1 MTEQEA
7 RLTFAMKPGCS
18 NVFAVP
24 DTDGAQASR
33 NQLYRRGWKRVS
45 RSAVIRTIGSSKLL
59 EAALSQCGP
68 GEIER
73 VSELGD
79 IQFRCHGNGAMHA
92 KAPSTVVGPAED
104 PVAA

>member
-1 MTEQEA
+1 MTEQDQKF
-7 RLTFAMKPGCS
+7 TFAMKPGSS
-18 NVFAVP
+18 NLFAVP

-45 RSAVIRTIGSSKLL
+45 RTAAIRTVGGSKLL
-59 EAALSQCGP
+59 EAALCRCGP

-79 IQFRCHGNGAMHA
+79 IQFRCHGNGAMHS
-92 KAPSTVVGPAED
+92 KTPSTAVEPTED
-104 PVAA
+104 PAAA